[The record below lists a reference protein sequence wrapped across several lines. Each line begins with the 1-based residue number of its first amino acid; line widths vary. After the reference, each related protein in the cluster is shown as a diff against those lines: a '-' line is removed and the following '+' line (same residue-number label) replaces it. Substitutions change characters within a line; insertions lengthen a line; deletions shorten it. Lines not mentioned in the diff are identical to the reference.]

1 MKVRTFVSMDYF
13 TCNVFVCSSNKGNFV
28 VDPGYF
34 DEKMKNYIASIGG
47 IDFILITHG
56 HYDHIGG
63 LNDLI
68 KAYPNAKVYAYYL
81 EEEVIYNPRKNC
93 AIDVYDREPSFRKF
107 VPEVDIEP
115 LEEGKVKIGNYII
128 DVIFTPGHTKGGCMY
143 YLEEENVI
151 FMGDTIICESI
162 GRYDLPT
169 ASVEDEFAS
178 LRKVREYGFNEDTT
192 CYFGHG
198 YAMSYKN
205 LLERNISLRRA

>member
-13 TCNVFVCSSNKGNFV
+13 TCNLFVCSSDKGNFV

-34 DEKMKNYIASIGG
+34 DEKIKKYIDSIGG

-63 LNDLI
+63 LDEI
-68 KAYPNAKVYAYYL
+68 KEAYPKAKVYAYYL

-93 AIDVYDREPSFRKF
+93 AIDVYDRDPSFRKLS
-107 VPEVDIEP
+107 PITEITP
-115 LEEGKVKIGNYII
+115 LEEGKIKIGNYQIE
-128 DVIFTPGHTKGGCMY
+128 VIFTPGHTKGGCMY

-169 ASVEDEFAS
+169 ASVSEEFAS
-178 LRKVREYGFNEDTT
+178 LRKVREFGLLENTS

-198 YAMSYKN
+198 YMMTYKN
-205 LLERNISLRRA
+205 LLERNISLKRA